1 MMQPFHSVP
10 VWVINSSYELIILT
24 SWFSVSNRYTLNVA
38 LACCALKLIEI
49 AWLVVIH
56 IVLSLVAEPVCCLQ
70 RRGKKNTKKTR
81 VISGK
86 CYAVEGG

>member
-10 VWVINSSYELIILT
+10 VWVINSSYKLIILT

-56 IVLSLVAEPVCCLQ
+56 LVLSLVAEPATA
-70 RRGKKNTKKTR
+70 GEKKHKKN
-81 VISGK
+81 
-86 CYAVEGG
+86 EGNQWEMLCS